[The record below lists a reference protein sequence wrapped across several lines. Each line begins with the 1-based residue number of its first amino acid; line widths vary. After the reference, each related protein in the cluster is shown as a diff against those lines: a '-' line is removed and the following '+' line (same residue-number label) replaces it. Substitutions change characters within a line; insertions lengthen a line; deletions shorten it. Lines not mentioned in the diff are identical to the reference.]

1 MHGGVGGRGL
11 VSPSYPIGR
20 GTRMKQSIKS
30 GNPKKSVP
38 RSRSVQ
44 IGFRVT
50 QHEKDMIERRMMQS
64 GMISLRAYMVKMAID
79 GRVIQVELDSVK
91 EMVRLLSNATN
102 NINQIARVANQV
114 GTVPLDSISQIQSE
128 LDTIWEQTQVILQK
142 INQI

>member
-1 MHGGVGGRGL
+1 
-11 VSPSYPIGR
+11 
-20 GTRMKQSIKS
+20 MKQSIDPSNSKQ
-30 GNPKKSVP
+30 SVP
-38 RSRSVQ
+38 RSRNVQ
-44 IGFRVT
+44 IGVRVT
-50 QHEKDMIERRMMQS
+50 QNEKDMIERRMNQA
-64 GMISLRAYMVKMAID
+64 GMINLRSYMVKMAID

-114 GTVPLDSISQIQSE
+114 GTVPPDSISQIQSE